1 VTANHYVTAYFV
13 GCDLSTC
20 QTITFQP
27 ITATENALTSL
38 ALSAR
43 ASSGLPVSFT
53 STTPKVCTVSGN
65 TASLLFPGNCTIK
78 ASQAGDDSWESALPV
93 HRTFTVGLAT
103 QTVTFPPIPNQKQ
116 GASFNL
122 HATASSGMNVAYY
135 ARSSPVTSLAIGPAP
150 VCEIFGTTAVM
161 LSPGTCTI
169 SAYQAGDDLYAPAS
183 AAQSFIVK
191 AP

>member
-1 VTANHYVTAYFV
+1 V

-20 QTITFQP
+20 QTITFAP
-27 ITATENALTSL
+27 ITGTEDALTSL
-38 ALSAR
+38 GLSAT
-43 ASSGLPVSFT
+43 ASSGLAVSFT

-65 TASLLFPGNCTIK
+65 AASLLFPGNCTIE

-93 HRTFTVGLAT
+93 HRTFTVGQAT
-103 QTVTFPPIPNQKQ
+103 QTITFPPIRNQKQ
-116 GASFNL
+116 GVDLDL
-122 HATASSGMNVAYY
+122 HATASSGLEVTFY
-135 ARSSPVTSLAIGPAP
+135 ARSSQATSLAIGPAP

-183 AAQSFIVK
+183 AAHSFIVK